1 MISANIP
8 DSAGKS
14 QHPRLLSL
22 VLRLLVMAAA
32 GITLL
37 LIVFL
42 FGYILV
48 KGIPSLSPDLFSL
61 EYTSENVSLF
71 PALINT
77 VVITLV
83 ALLAAVPVGICAA
96 LWLAE
101 YSRRGSRLSL
111 LVRLA
116 AETLAGIPSI
126 IYGLFGML
134 LFVIFLGWGYSL
146 LAGAFTLAIMVLPV
160 VMRTTENALLSV
172 PDSYREGSFALG
184 AGKLRTIFSIVM
196 PAAMPGILSGVIL
209 SIGRIVGETA
219 ALIFTAGTVAKMPD
233 SPFASVRTLAVHM
246 YSLSSEG
253 FHIKQSYATAV
264 ALLVLVVGINAL
276 AGMGAK
282 KLGADGTKQG

>member
-1 MISANIP
+1 M
-8 DSAGKS
+8 
-14 QHPRLLSL
+14 
-22 VLRLLVMAAA
+22 
-32 GITLL
+32 L

-48 KGIPSLSPDLFSL
+48 KGIPNFSPDLFSP

-71 PALINT
+71 PALVNT
-77 VVITLV
+77 VIITLA
-83 ALLAAVPVGICAA
+83 ALLAAVPVGICSAI
-96 LWLAE
+96 WLAE
-101 YSRRGSRLSL
+101 YSRRGSRLII

-160 VMRTTENALLSV
+160 IMRTTENALLSV

-184 AGKLRTIFSIVM
+184 AGKLRTIFSIVL

-233 SPFASVRTLAVHM
+233 SPFSSVRTLAVHM

-264 ALLVLVVGINAL
+264 VLLVLVVGINAL

-282 KLGADGTKQG
+282 KIGADAAASKSG

>member
-1 MISANIP
+1 MI
-8 DSAGKS
+8 
-14 QHPRLLSL
+14 QLPRPHIQSL
-22 VLRLLVMAAA
+22 ILRLLVMVSA
-32 GITLL
+32 GITIV
-37 LIVFL
+37 LILFL

-48 KGIPSLSPDLFSL
+48 KGVPNLSLDLFSI
-61 EYTSENVSLF
+61 EYTSENVSLL
-71 PALINT
+71 PALVNT
-77 VVITLV
+77 MVITLV
-83 ALLAAVPVGICAA
+83 ALLVSAPVGICAA
-96 LWLAE
+96 IWLAE
-101 YSRRGSRLSL
+101 YSRRGNRLIL

-160 VMRTTENALLSV
+160 IMRTTENALLSV

-184 AGKLRTIFSIVM
+184 AGKLRTIFSIVL

-233 SPFASVRTLAVHM
+233 SPFSSARTLAVHM

-264 ALLVLVVGINAL
+264 VLLVLVVGINAL
-276 AGMGAK
+276 ASMGAK
-282 KLGADGTKQG
+282 KLGADGTKQ